1 MYYSLVKK
9 NREEGKGMEDKK
21 YADKPNVLTWQEEK
35 EIALKIIEENFK
47 GMTYYNARSI
57 AQRIEI
63 LLEQRKGMFIL

>member
-1 MYYSLVKK
+1 
-9 NREEGKGMEDKK
+9 MEDKK

-47 GMTYYNARSI
+47 GLTYYNARSI
-57 AQRIEI
+57 AQKIET

>member
-1 MYYSLVKK
+1 
-9 NREEGKGMEDKK
+9 MEDKK

>member
-1 MYYSLVKK
+1 M
-9 NREEGKGMEDKK
+9 EEKK

-35 EIALKIIEENFK
+35 EIALKIIEENFE
-47 GMTYYNARSI
+47 GLTYYNARSI

>member
-1 MYYSLVKK
+1 
-9 NREEGKGMEDKK
+9 MEDKK

-63 LLEQRKGMFIL
+63 LLEQRK